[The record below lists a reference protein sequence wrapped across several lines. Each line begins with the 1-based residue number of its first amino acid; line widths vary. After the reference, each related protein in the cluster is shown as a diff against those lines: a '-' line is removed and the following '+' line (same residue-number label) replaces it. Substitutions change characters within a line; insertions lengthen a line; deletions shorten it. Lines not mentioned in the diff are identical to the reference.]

1 MAIVPDEKELQ
12 RKIGIISIR
21 TLRLEAAMAHH
32 WQQLLGGPA
41 DDLNNEGLD
50 EAAYVASWGLS
61 CAAVLGVV
69 LLVWQFNV

>member
-1 MAIVPDEKELQ
+1 
-12 RKIGIISIR
+12 
-21 TLRLEAAMAHH
+21 MAHH
-32 WQQLLGGPA
+32 WQQLLGSPTE
-41 DDLNNEGLD
+41 DLNNEGLD